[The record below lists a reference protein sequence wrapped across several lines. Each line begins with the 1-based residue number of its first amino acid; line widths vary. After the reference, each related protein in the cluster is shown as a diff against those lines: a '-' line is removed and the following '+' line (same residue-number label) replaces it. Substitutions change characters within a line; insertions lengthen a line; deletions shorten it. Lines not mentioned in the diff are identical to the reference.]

1 MGILCYN
8 SAEIAMDVEKQNGGL
23 QRQVGLYS
31 AMALVVANM
40 VGTGIF
46 TTSGFIIAELQEPTL
61 LLLCWLAGGLFALC
75 GALCYGELG
84 ARFPRAGGE
93 YVFLRESFGAGIGFL
108 SGWVSLVVGFSAPI
122 AAAAIAFAAYFRD
135 AVGLPGGL
143 SVSLSVGGVSIAAV
157 TAETLIAVGIVLA
170 LSALHCRSLKI
181 GSRVQNALTLFKV
194 LLILAFIAA
203 ALASGQG
210 SANHFEGAIRPGIL
224 FGEPFA
230 VALIFVTFAYSGWN
244 AAAYLGAE
252 IRGPKRAIPVALVT
266 GTLLVTGL
274 YLLLNLV
281 YIYALPAAQMKGV
294 MEVGA
299 RAAEALFGSG
309 IARSFSGAI
318 AFGLLS
324 VVSAMIL
331 AGPRVY
337 YAMAKDGLFF
347 KTFARVDPQAATPA
361 RAIVLQ
367 AGIAVFMILTASY
380 ERLLLYI
387 GFTLSL
393 FAMLTVLGLMRLR
406 RQDGPPSTGYKTLGY
421 PVTPLLFVLGNL
433 WIIYF
438 SIRSRPAPAAAGIVT
453 IVTGLIVYR
462 YFQKKNRKGVADRSG
477 PV

>member
-1 MGILCYN
+1 
-8 SAEIAMDVEKQNGGL
+8 MDGENQNGGL

-46 TTSGFIIAELQEPTL
+46 TTSGFIIAELQEPMM

-135 AVGLPGGL
+135 AAGLAGGL

-157 TAETLIAVGIVLA
+157 TAESLIAVGVVLA
-170 LSALHCRSLKI
+170 LSALHCKSLTI

-203 ALASGQG
+203 GLASGQG
-210 SANHFEGAIRPGIL
+210 SAQHFEGVVRPGAL
-224 FGEPFA
+224 LGEPFA
-230 VALIFVTFAYSGWN
+230 VSLIFVTFAYSGWN

-252 IRGPKRAIPVALVT
+252 IRDPKRAIPAALIS
-266 GTLLVTGL
+266 GTVLVIGL
-274 YLLLNLV
+274 YLMLNLV
-281 YIYALPAAQMKGV
+281 YIYALPVARMEGV
-294 MEVGA
+294 VEVGA

-309 IARSFSGAI
+309 IARFFSGAI

-347 KTFARVDPQAATPA
+347 STFARVDPKAATPT
-361 RAIVLQ
+361 RAVALQ

-380 ERLLLYI
+380 DRLLLYI
-387 GFTLSL
+387 GFTLAL

-406 RQDGPPSTGYKTLGY
+406 RRGGPLFNGYKTLGY
-421 PVTPLLFVLGNL
+421 PVTPLLFVCGNL

-438 SIRSRPAPAAAGIVT
+438 SIRSRPVPAAAGIAT
-453 IVTGLIVYR
+453 IVSGLIVYR
-462 YFQKKNRKGVADRSG
+462 CFQKRSRGGAADRSG